1 MNKASQFS
9 KLNFFDTE
17 LNKTKLKSFV
27 GSLSVFCITL
37 TLHCIL
43 SQRTAF
49 ICTQGNVC
57 EQNNAVAYVIM

>member
-37 TLHCIL
+37 SHCTVFFPRELH
-43 SQRTAF
+43 SFAHRAMYVNRTM
-49 ICTQGNVC
+49 Q
-57 EQNNAVAYVIM
+57 

>member
-37 TLHCIL
+37 SHC
-43 SQRTAF
+43 TVFFPAF